1 LFLLFHLS
9 DKKLVAMASR
19 RKTKEKRSTSQKKK
33 TNSYPPST
41 SEPATK
47 KAKNNPEKNLEKQKP
62 SKRKPKSI
70 ESSSSNVLIDNIM
83 PVKNSSPVLLPTSE
97 VPPLKKNKT
106 NRTLYFL
113 SRIAERVFK
122 EKFENM
128 LDKLLQKRS
137 S

>member
-1 LFLLFHLS
+1 
-9 DKKLVAMASR
+9 
-19 RKTKEKRSTSQKKK
+19 
-33 TNSYPPST
+33 
-41 SEPATK
+41 
-47 KAKNNPEKNLEKQKP
+47 
-62 SKRKPKSI
+62 
-70 ESSSSNVLIDNIM
+70 M